1 MALKRT
7 AQSPKGKAGRLAKFA
22 KSAPPCP
29 VDAKYA
35 AAFDLLAELSSEMPP
50 SCIDMLT
57 SVLPHALETFKE
69 HRHGLKESVLT
80 SLGEVCNKEQAKR
93 ETRIA
98 VGEAK
103 ISALEL
109 EKAGASEKLDAAK
122 ASEAALC
129 AQKQAAE
136 ACVASAVGAVDAAA
150 AGLAQAKQVAADA
163 EANAEGLAKE
173 KEEFDAKVQE
183 LFPPLKDGTWAKKDW
198 RQRQK
203 AIAQFMGLFAKT
215 RAPESLKVSLPL
227 ALKDVP
233 DARGAFARKT
243 VEEGGKALKEH
254 SAELEQAIDASKLK
268 VAERL
273 EDVSSAAALA
283 NEASESC
290 DAAQEDY
297 ITKGNQWL
305 EAEEALASINKLM
318 VNFLEE
324 GKRLV
329 LEVEAAKTALQVLL
343 SAIEKFK
350 LLADTPVAELVVDNI
365 ATLTE
370 ASLIVEAC
378 VSEVSL

>member
-7 AQSPKGKAGRLAKFA
+7 AQSPKGKAGRPAKFA

-136 ACVASAVGAVDAAA
+136 ACVASAVGAVDLAA
-150 AGLAQAKQVAADA
+150 AGLSQAKQVAADA
-163 EANAEGLAKE
+163 EATAE
-173 KEEFDAKVQE
+173 
-183 LFPPLKDGTWAKKDW
+183 PPLKDVTWAKKDW

-254 SAELEQAIDASKLK
+254 SAELEQAIETSKLK

-273 EDVSSAAALA
+273 EDVASAAALA

-378 VSEVSL
+378 VSEVAL